1 MLSDIEKSIAEI
13 KDKLRLLSKDK
24 NKQAITEKL
33 GMNKNYFSDL
43 SKKKNFTITELVLLS
58 QEFNYDFFVH
68 IHGLKSQMSDS
79 LTRIEDKKTRISV
92 VIEVN
97 NTPNQRIILEQI
109 MDKQSVKRILDE

>member
-1 MLSDIEKSIAEI
+1 MANNIEQSISDIKE
-13 KDKLRLLSKDK
+13 KLRLLSKDK

-33 GMNKNYFSDL
+33 GINKNYFSDL

-58 QEFNYDFFVH
+58 EEFGYDFFKHV
-68 IHGLKSQMSDS
+68 HGLNTKLNDTISK
-79 LTRIEDKKTRISV
+79 IEDKKTRISV

-97 NTPNQRIILEQI
+97 DTSKERIILEQI